1 MGFGLIYIGNS
12 CLRPLPYFVDTQ
24 PPIFFYVH
32 MHLVIHFIHY
42 ISIYI
47 IYVLPLIHTSHLQY
61 TSLVS
66 RPHTTFTIHIT
77 SLGFENGDVTRTN
90 GKNMAAFNSVF
101 IALIPKID
109 KPTRYEQFRPIS
121 L

>member
-1 MGFGLIYIGNS
+1 MALSY
-12 CLRPLPYFVDTQ
+12 
-24 PPIFFYVH
+24 
-32 MHLVIHFIHY
+32 
-42 ISIYI
+42 
-47 IYVLPLIHTSHLQY
+47 TSHLPY
-61 TSLVS
+61 TSLGS
-66 RPHTTFTIHIT
+66 QPHTTFTIHIT

-109 KPTRYEQFRPIS
+109 KPTRYEKFRPIS